1 MNNES
6 TTVAEEALDELR
18 DRFLT
23 FYIEDTFY
31 SIELCHIIEIISIQ
45 LTTYVPG
52 LPEYFKGIINLRGKV
67 VPVIDVRLKFGQ
79 PPREYDDKTCIIIVT
94 IHDMQVGLIVD
105 RVAEVVSIETEH
117 RNVLPTAGNRNTNR
131 YLSFIAKVDNKAILN
146 IDCEK
151 FFLSDLRTY

>member
-94 IHDMQVGLIVD
+94 IHDMPVSYTHLK
-105 RVAEVVSIETEH
+105 EVRISSSCI
-117 RNVLPTAGNRNTNR
+117 PTFASRK
-131 YLSFIAKVDNKAILN
+131 LS
-146 IDCEK
+146 
-151 FFLSDLRTY
+151 R

>member
-52 LPEYFKGIINLRGKV
+52 LPEYFKGIINHCYHSRYAGGPDRGPGCRGGK
-67 VPVIDVRLKFGQ
+67 
-79 PPREYDDKTCIIIVT
+79 
-94 IHDMQVGLIVD
+94 
-105 RVAEVVSIETEH
+105 H
-117 RNVLPTAGNRNTNR
+117 RN
-131 YLSFIAKVDNKAILN
+131 
-146 IDCEK
+146 
-151 FFLSDLRTY
+151 